1 MNTIYLFKGNPKKS
15 STLTPM
21 TRQTLDQTVA
31 VLNRKQVTDIAS
43 GMKKQEIEVRMEAM
57 LTTDPMTIIRLDLF
71 RLEQDIS
78 LLILLFKV

>member
-1 MNTIYLFKGNPKKS
+1 
-15 STLTPM
+15 M

-71 RLEQDIS
+71 RLELDIS
-78 LLILLFKV
+78 LLILIFKV

>member
-1 MNTIYLFKGNPKKS
+1 
-15 STLTPM
+15 M

-71 RLEQDIS
+71 RLELDIS

>member
-1 MNTIYLFKGNPKKS
+1 
-15 STLTPM
+15 M

-71 RLEQDIS
+71 RLELDIS
-78 LLILLFKV
+78 LLILLFEV